1 MFKLVDN
8 VLVYGDTI
16 KDLENRIDQL
26 LKRCYEYNITLG
38 DGKVQA
44 GTEVQFGVYVVKD
57 YGYKSDPSK
66 VWVSQDYPE
75 PKDLTNLRS
84 FVGLVNQFNDFSP
97 DLKHAMEP
105 PQIKQ

>member
-16 KDLENRIDQL
+16 KDLENQIDQL

-44 GTEVQFGVYVVKD
+44 GTEVHFDGYTVDD
-57 YGYKSDPSK
+57 YEYKPDPSK
-66 VWVSQDYPE
+66 VQAIQDYQE
-75 PKDLTNLRS
+75 PKDLTNLR
-84 FVGLVNQFNDFSP
+84 FL
-97 DLKHAMEP
+97 LA
-105 PQIKQ
+105 